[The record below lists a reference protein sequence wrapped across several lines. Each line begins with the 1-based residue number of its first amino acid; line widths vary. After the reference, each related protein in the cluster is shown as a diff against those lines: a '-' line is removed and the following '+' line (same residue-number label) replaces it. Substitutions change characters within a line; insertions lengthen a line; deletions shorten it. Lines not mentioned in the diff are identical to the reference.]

1 MRELVKQ
8 LCDAGLDLNITDNEG
23 KTVVFYCD
31 KEFLDAL
38 IAVDEVMINARDAYG
53 ITPLFYAFQRYDTTR
68 ALHLIEK
75 GGNLQL
81 KDNCNVRI
89 FSFFIE
95 NCISRNI
102 ETLQSFTSELFQE
115 EHQLKAPTLAILDTV
130 YCQGPLLSISGSS
143 HLLKSYA
150 IFNKTNILK
159 ALAFAREQF
168 LIKDADNAENVDKIA
183 FMIRENVIDV
193 PLILSLL
200 NNLGANTNAA
210 DSDGNTGLQYA
221 SFLPFLGV
229 TQELVVE
236 ICKKL
241 KKFGTLFDSIWAS
254 IALKSSQDYTA
265 L

>member
-1 MRELVKQ
+1 MQEMRMV
-8 LCDAGLDLNITDNEG
+8 
-23 KTVVFYCD
+23 
-31 KEFLDAL
+31 
-38 IAVDEVMINARDAYG
+38 AR
-53 ITPLFYAFQRYDTTR
+53 TPLFYAFQRYDTTR

-81 KDNCNVRI
+81 KDNCNVSI

-95 NCISRNI
+95 NCISGNI
-102 ETLQSFTSELFQE
+102 ETLQSFTSELFQK
-115 EHQLKAPTLAILDTV
+115 EHQLKALTLAILDTV
-130 YCQGPLLSISGSS
+130 YCQAPLLSISGYP

-150 IFNKTNILK
+150 IFNKTNLLK

-168 LIKDADNAENVDKIA
+168 LIKDVDNAENVDKIA
-183 FMIRENVIDV
+183 SMIRKNEIYV

-200 NNLGANTNAA
+200 NRLGANPNAS
-210 DSDGNTGLQYA
+210 DSDGNTGLHYA

-241 KKFGTLFDSIWAS
+241 KKFGPLFDSKITNVNRLYYFACVIS
-254 IALKSSQDYTA
+254 YMESDNSRQ
-265 L
+265 